1 MKHNTK
7 EAMYIT
13 AMYKRSSDTEL
24 WQVYGNYSRAKAEAF
39 DYCKRLMA
47 EHDGSDLRIL
57 SHNTFM
63 FTAAF
68 QFRNKETDEAMIMY
82 ITPSKNKPV
91 FWTEEDMVR

>member
-13 AMYKRSSDTEL
+13 EMYKRSSDTEL
-24 WQVYGNYSRAKAEAF
+24 YHVYGNYSRAKAEAF
-39 DYCKRLMA
+39 EYCKRLMA

-57 SHNTFM
+57 SHNAFM

-68 QFRNKETDEAMIMY
+68 QFMNQETGEAMIMY

-91 FWTEEDMVR
+91 FWTEEDMLA